1 MTKFMGKFLTLLKK
15 KAPEPPKTLVPW
27 KEQVIVAK
35 DRFNAIARENGDLVS
50 YKQEAIFAMQS
61 LSRNKT
67 LQDCDLASIRYS
79 VLNIATIGLSLN
91 PALQLAYLVPRKD
104 DGVMKCYL
112 DISYR
117 GLTKL
122 ATDTGACEWIKSV
135 LVHKDD
141 NFEWKG
147 MHTPSIHDGFDIF
160 NEKRTQDL
168 ILGKNIQGVYTEAKL
183 SNGDI
188 LCETLSMAQINRTR
202 ESSPCKN
209 GPWKTHPDEQMVKT
223 GIRHIAKYVPKS
235 NRTSDR
241 LDQAIHILNEYDGE
255 GKIINEDEPVLLI
268 NESQH
273 SELHAILTNLSISNP
288 DRQLN
293 NLARSFRVQNIK
305 QLPNDKFREA
315 KNRLLN
321 GISKVKH
328 EHPDSP

>member
-1 MTKFMGKFLTLLKK
+1 
-15 KAPEPPKTLVPW
+15 
-27 KEQVIVAK
+27 
-35 DRFNAIARENGDLVS
+35 
-50 YKQEAIFAMQS
+50 
-61 LSRNKT
+61 
-67 LQDCDLASIRYS
+67 
-79 VLNIATIGLSLN
+79 
-91 PALQLAYLVPRKD
+91 
-104 DGVMKCYL
+104 
-112 DISYR
+112 
-117 GLTKL
+117 
-122 ATDTGACEWIKSV
+122 
-135 LVHKDD
+135 
-141 NFEWKG
+141 
-147 MHTPSIHDGFDIF
+147 
-160 NEKRTQDL
+160 
-168 ILGKNIQGVYTEAKL
+168 
-183 SNGDI
+183 
-188 LCETLSMAQINRTR
+188 MAQINRTR

-315 KNRLLN
+315 KDNQKELFKKGRIPSSAVPQIHGCIWCCDAEWWDFASYCPYVEEEYRLYIQRVPRDEGYIKRLEKACKEMN
-321 GISKVKH
+321 DLIDTEVNFIKSQL
-328 EHPDSP
+328 E